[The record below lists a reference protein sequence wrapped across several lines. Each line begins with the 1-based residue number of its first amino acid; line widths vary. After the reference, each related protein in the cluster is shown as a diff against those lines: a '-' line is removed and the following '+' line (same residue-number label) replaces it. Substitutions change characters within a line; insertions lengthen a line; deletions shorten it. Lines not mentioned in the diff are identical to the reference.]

1 MENHSDDTK
10 PYLEILSLDNLSI
23 VHLNYYRHFNIQKG
37 QIYKKVEITGS

>member
-23 VHLNYYRHFNIQKG
+23 VHLNYYRQIL
-37 QIYKKVEITGS
+37 IYKKVKYIKKSK